1 MGVIKKEGSQAAS
14 SVAAPAAKAEGA
26 TTKQNTDTDTDTQTH
41 RHTGRQTDTQHTSS
55 SKQAVDKI
63 FKIIKNSL
71 FFSLGLSLITI
82 NLAEM
87 KLS

>member
-1 MGVIKKEGSQAAS
+1 MQLEVHWESSKKKEVKLRAQW
-14 SVAAPAAKAEGA
+14 PPQQQKQKEQ
-26 TTKQNTDTDTDTQTH
+26 KQNKTQTQTQTH
-41 RHTGRQTDTQHTSS
+41 RQTDTQHTSS

-63 FKIIKNSL
+63 IKIIKNSL

-82 NLAEM
+82 NLAEL